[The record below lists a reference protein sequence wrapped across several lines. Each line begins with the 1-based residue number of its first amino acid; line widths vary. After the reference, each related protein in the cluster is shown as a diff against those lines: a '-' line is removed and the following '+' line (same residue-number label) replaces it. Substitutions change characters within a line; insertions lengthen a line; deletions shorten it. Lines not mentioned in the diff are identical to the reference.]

1 MRAKL
6 WLWYGPVVVLA
17 TMIYYALGRPSL
29 LFNLIGASS
38 AVLILLAAR
47 SKPRSERAPWYL
59 FALGQALFIAGDVV
73 AYNHQF
79 FFGTPLPYP
88 AVSDALYLAV
98 YPCLAAGL
106 LLLVRRRLAGGDRA
120 GLVDSLMVGVG
131 VGTLSWAFLI
141 SPYAFD
147 SSLLWPERLVSM
159 SYPLMDLMLLTVAIR
174 LAVGS
179 GRRPFSLYLIVSSIL
194 ALQVTDALY
203 GWLLLHNGYTPG
215 SGPLEIGWIAFYL
228 LFGAAALHP
237 SSAALTD
244 LVSERSRGAT
254 RTRPL
259 VFGAAAVAAP
269 VTALVLTLKDDVQ
282 AVPLMLVATIVL
294 FVLAVVRLLGLTH
307 EQAETARRANA
318 IREAGARLIGVSSRD
333 AIVEAA
339 SHGVS
344 ALIPSGATI
353 STWRRAERSETFVGT
368 DPDGRVHR
376 FAPADLPAWQSERLV
391 AGRGFGAQMGDTVL
405 GAVVGSHAP
414 HAHVQPVRVRDEID
428 TVFVLGIDRPMRASV
443 AVDLEGLASQ
453 VALAL
458 EGACLAEELYQE
470 RGEARLTS
478 VVQSSADV
486 FLIIDPDATI
496 RFVSPS
502 VERLLGYVPDSL
514 EGTSFLE
521 LVHPGERL
529 EVTSFLSGTVAGG
542 ASTPIEARIRHRDR
556 SALYAAIVATNLLDD
571 ENVGGIVLNVR
582 DISERKAVE
591 HLEHQAFHDPL
602 TGLANRALFRDRVHH
617 ALERR
622 RRAQIDVAV
631 LFLDL
636 DDFKV
641 VNDTLGHAAGD
652 ELLREVGA
660 RIRGSLREVDTAAR
674 LGGDEFALL
683 LDDPGDA
690 VPAARR
696 VLEALQ
702 QPFLLDTGEV
712 ICHGSIGIAIARPG
726 ADPDPEGLL
735 RDADVAMYLAKRNGK
750 DRFEVFQP
758 AWDGGTPERLAVAA
772 EF

>member
-6 WLWYGPVVVLA
+6 WLWYGPVVLLA
-17 TMIYYALGRPSL
+17 TAVYYALGHPSL
-29 LFNLIGASS
+29 LFNVIGASS
-38 AVLILLAAR
+38 AVLILFAAR

-73 AYNHQF
+73 AYNHQL
-79 FFGTPLPYP
+79 FFGRPLPYP
-88 AVSDALYLAV
+88 ALSDALYLAV

-106 LLLVRRRLAGGDRA
+106 LLLIRRRFAGGDRA

-141 SPYAFD
+141 SPYALD
-147 SSLLWPERLVSM
+147 SSLRWPERLVSM

-174 LAVGS
+174 LAVGG
-179 GRRPFSLYLIVSSIL
+179 GRRPSSLYLIVSSIL
-194 ALQVTDALY
+194 ALQVTDSLY
-203 GWLLLHNGYTPG
+203 GWLLLHSGYTPG
-215 SGPLEIGWIAFYL
+215 SGPLEIGWIAFYM

-244 LVSERSRGAT
+244 VIGERSRGAT
-254 RTRPL
+254 GTRPL

-269 VTALVLTLKDDVQ
+269 VTALALTLQGDVE

-294 FVLAVVRLLGLTH
+294 FVLAMVRLLGLTK
-307 EQAETARRANA
+307 EEAETARRANA

-333 AIVEAA
+333 TIIGAA
-339 SHGVS
+339 TQAVS
-344 ALIPSGATI
+344 ALVPSEATI
-353 STWRRAERSETFVGT
+353 STWRRADRGETFVGT
-368 DPDGRVHR
+368 DPEGRVHR
-376 FAPADLPAWQSERLV
+376 FAPADLPYWQSERLA
-391 AGRGFGAQMGDTVL
+391 AGRAFGAPRGDTVL
-405 GAVVGSHAP
+405 GAVVGSHATY
-414 HAHVQPVRVRDEID
+414 AHVQPLRVRDEVD
-428 TVFVLGIDRPMRASV
+428 TVFVVGLDRPMRVSV
-443 AVDLEGLASQ
+443 AVDLEGLLSQ

-458 EGACLAEELYQE
+458 EGARLAEELYQE

-486 FLIIDPDATI
+486 FLIVDPDATI

-514 EGTSFLE
+514 EGTSFFE
-521 LVHPGERL
+521 LIHPGERP
-529 EVTSFLSGTVAGG
+529 EITSFLSGTVAGG
-542 ASTPIEARIRHRDR
+542 ASASIEARIRHRDR
-556 SALYAAIVATNLLDD
+556 SSLYTAIAATNLLDD

-591 HLEHQAFHDPL
+591 HLEHQAFHDTL
-602 TGLANRALFRDRVHH
+602 TGLANRALFHDRVRH

-652 ELLREVGA
+652 ELLAEVGA
-660 RIRGSLREVDTAAR
+660 RIRGSLRAADTAAR
-674 LGGDEFALL
+674 LGGDEFAML

-696 VLEALQ
+696 VVEALQ
-702 QPFLLDTGEV
+702 RPFLLDAREV
-712 ICHGSIGIAIARPG
+712 TCHGSIGIALARPG
-726 ADPDPEGLL
+726 ADPDPEDLL

-758 AWDGGTPERLAVAA
+758 AWDGRTPERLAVEA
-772 EF
+772 EV